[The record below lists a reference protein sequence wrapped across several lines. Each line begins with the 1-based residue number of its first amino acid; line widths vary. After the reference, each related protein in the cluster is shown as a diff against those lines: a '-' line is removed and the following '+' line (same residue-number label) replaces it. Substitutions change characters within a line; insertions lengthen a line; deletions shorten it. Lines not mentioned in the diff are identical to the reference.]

1 MTFGLSAW
9 RKLSRSS
16 KMAGK
21 NRTAARSTK
30 LMTGGSECRDR
41 KWNMSPP
48 FAVTRNEVFRRR
60 HHEGTLPSIGHPFA
74 PAGVGTASAPAQI
87 WLTRMQKAK
96 ESFKMAKLQPQR
108 AAQRKVTSSC

>member
-1 MTFGLSAW
+1 TAISTLSLHDA
-9 RKLSRSS
+9 LPIS
-16 KMAGK
+16 GK

-87 WLTRMQKAK
+87 RSEEHTS
-96 ESFKMAKLQPQR
+96 ELQSR
-108 AAQRKVTSSC
+108 RDL